1 MIYTKKGDEGYTYNA
16 KNVRYQKDY
25 VLFELMG
32 TVDELS
38 SFLGVAK
45 RDASFMVQDII
56 TAYQKEFISLNGYIA
71 GAGDFNSVEA
81 TKRVETLIDAYSK
94 KIPSQNGF
102 VLPGDSKAGA
112 ALDVARTVARRLERI
127 AVKAN
132 KIFQLKKEDLAY
144 FNRISDLLYILARY
158 EDGLDGTKEEKK
170 TYSSPVNEKAMNLS
184 YAEEICEAVIKKARE
199 IGVLSVCVVC
209 DSGGNPIVLKRDDD
223 AFIASINVA
232 LNKAYTSVSLKMPT
246 KKLETLTKPGDPLYG
261 IQHQDP
267 KIVVFG
273 GGIPIYKDGII
284 IGGFGVSGGSL
295 EQDTFLADYA
305 DSLFNR

>member
-16 KNVRYQKDY
+16 KNVKFQKDNIT
-25 VLFELMG
+25 FELMG
-32 TVDELS
+32 TLDELS
-38 SFLGVAK
+38 SVMGMAK
-45 RDASFMVQDII
+45 TEASFMVRDII
-56 TAYQKEFISLNGYIA
+56 AAYQKEFITLNGFIA
-71 GAGDFNSVEA
+71 GYGSFNSAEA
-81 TKRVETLIDAYSK
+81 TQRTETLIDAYSK
-94 KIPSQNGF
+94 KIPPFEGF
-102 VLPGDSKAGA
+102 TLPGESKSGA
-112 ALDVARTVARRLERI
+112 ILDVARTVARRLERI

-132 KIFQLKKEDLAY
+132 RIFQIKKEELAY
-144 FNRISDLLYILARY
+144 FNRISDLLYVLARY
-158 EDGLDGTKEEKK
+158 EDGLNGKKEEQ
-170 TYSSPVNEKAMNLS
+170 TSYSQNVREGSMNLK
-184 YAEEICEAVIKKARE
+184 YAEEIVEAVMKKARE

-209 DSGGNPIVLKRDDD
+209 DSGGNPILLKRDDD
-223 AFIASINVA
+223 AFIASVNVA

-273 GGIPIYKDGII
+273 GGIPIYSNGVI

-295 EQDTFLADYA
+295 EQDTYLADYA

>member
-16 KNVRYQKDY
+16 KNVKFQKDNIT
-25 VLFELMG
+25 FELMG
-32 TVDELS
+32 TLDELS
-38 SFLGVAK
+38 SVMGMAK
-45 RDASFMVQDII
+45 TEASFMVRDII
-56 TAYQKEFISLNGYIA
+56 TAYQKEFITLNGFIA
-71 GAGDFNSVEA
+71 GCGSFNSAEA
-81 TKRVETLIDAYSK
+81 TQRTETLIEAYSK
-94 KIPSQNGF
+94 KIPPFEGF
-102 VLPGDSKAGA
+102 TLPGESKSGA
-112 ALDVARTVARRLERI
+112 ILDVARTVARRLERI

-132 KIFQLKKEDLAY
+132 KIFQIKKEELAY
-144 FNRISDLLYILARY
+144 FNRISDLLYVLARY
-158 EDGLDGTKEEKK
+158 EDGLNGKKEEQ
-170 TYSSPVNEKAMNLS
+170 TSYSQNVREGSMNLK
-184 YAEEICEAVIKKARE
+184 YAEEIVEAVMKKARE

-209 DSGGNPIVLKRDDD
+209 DSGGNPILLKRDDD
-223 AFIASINVA
+223 AFIASVNVA

-273 GGIPIYKDGII
+273 GGIPIYSNGVI

-295 EQDTFLADYA
+295 EQDTYLADYA